1 VYNFII
7 KTIKIKILKYRGK
20 QKMKSSKL
28 LTLVLAA
35 SVVAGVASGCAK
47 KEEVKPT
54 DNAPAT
60 AEMDKS
66 PITFTFYNA
75 DGSAPDDFTNPVAKA
90 ITEKTGVTLKI
101 DYPVG
106 GNTQRVPL
114 MIASGEY
121 PDLIYAK
128 GDTPKLV
135 DAGALVKLDDL
146 IGKYGPDIKKLYG
159 DYLKRLRYSKDDQS
173 VYALGA
179 YGVGAAIWNP
189 AGSLQIQ
196 HAVLKDQ
203 GYPQIKTVA
212 DFEKAIK
219 AYKEKYPTIDGQ
231 PTIGMSLLADDWRW
245 LISVGNPSGF
255 VLGHQDDG
263 QWFVNEET
271 NEASYKFLDPKM
283 KDYYRWLNGMYA
295 QGLIDKESFTQKYD
309 QYKAKLASG
318 RVLGLADAAWEYGE
332 AVTSLRNDKKEDRTW
347 ASLPVSIDEN
357 TKNRGMFD
365 QGWSGGWGV
374 AITTKNKNP
383 ERAMQFLNWMA
394 SDEAQVLN
402 NWGIEGTNYKV
413 ENGKR
418 VIPEDEMQKKLT
430 DKDYGKKTGIGLYGY
445 PFPQYGDGK
454 QDSTGNTY
462 TANSEQDIVKNYN
475 SAEKETLAGYKIN
488 MFKDL
493 FPQTSEFKVPA
504 WGAVWQLS
512 PASDSDLAI
521 IQKKAD
527 DYMQKAIP
535 QAILVDPAKFDATWD
550 KMMEDLK
557 AMNIDKANA
566 EMTQL
571 VKDKVELWK

>member
-1 VYNFII
+1 
-7 KTIKIKILKYRGK
+7 
-20 QKMKSSKL
+20 MKSSKL

-47 KEEVKPT
+47 KEEVKP
-54 DNAPAT
+54 DDKAPAT
-60 AEMDKS
+60 TEMDKS

-75 DGSAPDDFTNPVAKA
+75 DGNAPDDFTNPVAKA

-106 GNTQRVPL
+106 GNTQRIPL

-128 GDTPKLV
+128 GDSQKII
-135 DAGALVKLDDL
+135 DAGGLVKMNDL
-146 IGKYGPDIKKLYG
+146 IEKYGPNVKKLYG
-159 DYLKRLRYSKDDQS
+159 DYFKRLQSEDGSIYS
-173 VYALGA
+173 LGA

-189 AGSLQIQ
+189 GGSLQIQ

-203 GYPQIKTVA
+203 GYPQIKTIA
-212 DFEKAIK
+212 DYEKAIK

-271 NEASYKFLDPKM
+271 SEATYKFLDPKM
-283 KDYYRWLNGMYA
+283 KDYYKWLNGMNA

-318 RVLGLADAAWEYGE
+318 RVLGLADAAWEYTE
-332 AVTSLRNDKKEDRTW
+332 PVASLRKDGKDDRTW
-347 ASLPVSIDEN
+347 ASLPVTIDES
-357 TKNRGMFD
+357 TKHRGMFD

-374 AITTKNKNP
+374 AITTKAKNP
-383 ERAMQFLNWMA
+383 ERAMQFLDWMA

-430 DKDYGKKTGIGLYGY
+430 DKDYGKKTGIGLYSY
-445 PFPQYGDGK
+445 PFPQRGDGQK
-454 QDSTGNTY
+454 DSTDNYY
-462 TANSEQDIVKNYN
+462 TANSEQDIIKNYN
-475 SAEKETLAGYKIN
+475 KAEQETLKGYGIT
-488 MFKDL
+488 MFKEL
-493 FPQTSEFKVPA
+493 FPQTSEFKVSS
-504 WGAVWQLS
+504 WGAVWQL
-512 PASDSDLAI
+512 PVASDSDLAI

-527 DYMQKAIP
+527 DYMQKGLP

-550 KMMEDLK
+550 KMMSDPK

-566 EMTQL
+566 EMT
-571 VKDKVELWK
+571 VKVKERVEMWK